1 MTTPR
6 FDAPWLHTKPCR
18 TACVS
23 LLVVVLLSL
32 VPLADASP
40 VDPTWVPGLWDNG
53 DGDDIVLLIMGTEA
67 PPVPIGSFVVWSRI
81 IVHVVP
87 EPDTSVPDGR
97 DRRASERAPPV
108 L

>member
-1 MTTPR
+1 MTAPR
-6 FDAPWLHTKPCR
+6 IDAPWLHTKPCR

-53 DGDDIVLLIMGTEA
+53 DGDDIVLLIMGTDA

-87 EPDTSVPDGR
+87 EPETSVPDCR
-97 DRRASERAPPV
+97 DRPASERAPPV
-108 L
+108 I